1 MAMNRAK
8 NFAALSTIHTV
19 SKPAAE
25 NIGVLTVKFGESS
38 ITVPEQVSE
47 PVVNPAVLNFLP
59 EKSRVFVERCP
70 TSFALNFELNPDKI
84 MTLTYPTR
92 EDMSA
97 WSNDMEVERKI
108 VSEKIKSDL
117 AQISLALDLEGRWNR
132 AIDPTSGQPINGQTL
147 PEPIIESDIRLDQ
160 LENISV
166 EDLGCCTVLSH
177 SEFGTRC
184 VTGFLFFK

>member
-1 MAMNRAK
+1 MAMNRVKISK

-25 NIGVLTVKFGESS
+25 NIEGIKILLWIFTNHIIVLTVKFGESS

-47 PVVNPAVLNFLP
+47 PVVNLAVLNFLP

-92 EDMSA
+92 KRSILSYLINHDKMYNE
-97 WSNDMEVERKI
+97 WKKND
-108 VSEKIKSDL
+108 
-117 AQISLALDLEGRWNR
+117 
-132 AIDPTSGQPINGQTL
+132 
-147 PEPIIESDIRLDQ
+147 
-160 LENISV
+160 
-166 EDLGCCTVLSH
+166 
-177 SEFGTRC
+177 EFRFKF
-184 VTGFLFFK
+184 VTFCRFFQN